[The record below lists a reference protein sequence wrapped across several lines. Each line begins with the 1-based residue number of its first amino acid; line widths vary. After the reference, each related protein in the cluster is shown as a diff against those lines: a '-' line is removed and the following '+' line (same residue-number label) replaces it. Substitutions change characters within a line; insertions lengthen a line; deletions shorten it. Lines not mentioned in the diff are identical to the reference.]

1 MNNIS
6 RNSYCWFGNHNI
18 HLTTNPLKASRTGPP
33 FTIGN
38 SCGWHEFTQK
48 QYYSIFNIRCQGWL
62 AGWLLW
68 SNPTPHLVK
77 TFLQTGKGGGWFEY
91 LHCDVSWLLA
101 CSSFVHALRTDTSRF
116 KWSANKPSLKH
127 QRRRQDAKNSGSALL
142 YKVAQCRNYVNWR
155 GWRGRKCVGF
165 VSGCNR

>member
-6 RNSYCWFGNHNI
+6 RNSYCWFRNHNI

-62 AGWLLW
+62 ASVEQ
-68 SNPTPHLVK
+68 SNTAPRENIL
-77 TFLQTGKGGGWFEY
+77 
-91 LHCDVSWLLA
+91 
-101 CSSFVHALRTDTSRF
+101 TD
-116 KWSANKPSLKH
+116 
-127 QRRRQDAKNSGSALL
+127 RQ
-142 YKVAQCRNYVNWR
+142 R
-155 GWRGRKCVGF
+155 GWMIWVPPLWCVMIAGMFVICARTTNRHFPIQMKCKQALFEAPATTARCEEFRKCAF
-165 VSGCNR
+165 IQSGTMPQLRKLTGMTR